1 MKTNKQSNQDKSNIS
16 EQKSSENSSSGNKNL
31 TESNTKAN
39 NNTKNFIKLIF
50 TLQPNTLEGTKLLTI
65 TMIDFSEI
73 LNEDQIKSATQTL
86 FNNFQE
92 ILINTVPLTKNC
104 ESIIIDA
111 NINIVYDFWAT
122 WKIVEVEG
130 GMVSELKMDG
140 DPRVVGTKLNFKKYP
155 LIAEIKEANSYV
167 QEGNEDDNN
176 EWNYKYTVTFKNG
189 QSETL
194 NCVFVSCENG
204 TKTWVSAEN
213 DINEKIGIEKLQ
225 ELSKRKLIVLNAMKA
240 YIEKNKTQNTIH
252 YLLLFS
258 IFIEK
263 SNNTSNIINSKR
275 SSFPY
280 LSSFFNNFFRTRIS
294 ILIISIFI

>member
-65 TMIDFSEI
+65 TMIDYSEI
-73 LNEDQIKSATQTL
+73 LNEDQIKGVTQTL
-86 FNNFQE
+86 FSNFQE

-122 WKIVEVEG
+122 WKVVEVEG

-140 DPRVVGTKLNFKKYP
+140 DPRVVGTKLNYIYFKKYP
-155 LIAEIKEANSYV
+155 LIAEIKEANSFV

-240 YIEKNKTQNTIH
+240 YIEKNKES
-252 YLLLFS
+252 L
-258 IFIEK
+258 
-263 SNNTSNIINSKR
+263 INSYYK
-275 SSFPY
+275 
-280 LSSFFNNFFRTRIS
+280 NIGCK
-294 ILIISIFI
+294 